1 MVGWKINNESQRGK
15 KNHKALTCVPVCCNR
30 AFVFWLFDPTRVD
43 YISPHP
49 HLLSDKDEKPWQW
62 EE

>member
-1 MVGWKINNESQRGK
+1 MSHREKK